1 MVQQNNHQ
9 EAIKLLCE
17 AKIDPNVKIFPGI
30 SPFKLA
36 CGCGYVPCIQEM
48 MRCFPSATW
57 VSMFIPADS
66 LGVVLGG
73 FRNGAFVKVFKAK
86 CSGCLMLGLR
96 CSQTH
101 SIPPETIIGP
111 IKEFKDNA
119 VHKSFVS

>member
-1 MVQQNNHQ
+1 MG
-9 EAIKLLCE
+9 KC
-17 AKIDPNVKIFPGI
+17 
-30 SPFKLA
+30 
-36 CGCGYVPCIQEM
+36 
-48 MRCFPSATW
+48 
-57 VSMFIPADS
+57 
-66 LGVVLGG
+66 

-119 VHKSFVS
+119 VHKSLVS